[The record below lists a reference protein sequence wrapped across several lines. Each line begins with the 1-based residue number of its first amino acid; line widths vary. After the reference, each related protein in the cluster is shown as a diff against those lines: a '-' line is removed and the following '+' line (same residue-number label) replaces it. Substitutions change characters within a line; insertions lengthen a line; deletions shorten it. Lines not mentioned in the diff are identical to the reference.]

1 MSNSES
7 DDAEKRKQKL
17 EVLRAKRL
25 DQESAKQDI
34 KGDDDSDSGQGGMRD
49 RWKKAL
55 VKRRQAGGEA
65 GAATTRGLKEMSADN
80 ENAPRKKG
88 AMKKRAMKKM
98 AMKKRAMKKMAMKK
112 RAMAMKKRGGG
123 QRGEE
128 KKVDASSTLEE
139 ISKHRSFLEE
149 RINKLKS
156 TLADRTAELQ
166 KVIKLEA
173 AKSKQS

>member
-34 KGDDDSDSGQGGMRD
+34 TGDDDSDSSQGGMRD

-55 VKRRQAGGEA
+55 VKRRQASGEA
-65 GAATTRGLKEMSADN
+65 GTATSTRGLKEMSADN
-80 ENAPRKKG
+80 DNAPRKKG
-88 AMKKRAMKKM
+88 GMKKRALKKMLMKKM
-98 AMKKRAMKKMAMKK
+98 AMKKRGV
-112 RAMAMKKRGGG
+112 KKRGRG
-123 QRGEE
+123 QGEE
-128 KKVDASSTLEE
+128 KKVDASSSLEE

-149 RINKLKS
+149 RINKLQS
-156 TLADRTAELQ
+156 SLNDRTAELKQ
-166 KVIKLEA
+166 VKDLEA
-173 AKSKQS
+173 AKSKEK

>member
-34 KGDDDSDSGQGGMRD
+34 TGDDDSASNQGGIRD

-55 VKRRQAGGEA
+55 VKRRQASGETGTA
-65 GAATTRGLKEMSADN
+65 TTTRGLKEMSADD
-80 ENAPRKKG
+80 NAPRKKG
-88 AMKKRAMKKM
+88 GMKKRVLKKMLMKKM
-98 AMKKRAMKKMAMKK
+98 AMKKRGV
-112 RAMAMKKRGGG
+112 KKRGRG
-123 QRGEE
+123 QREE

-149 RINKLKS
+149 RVNKLQTS
-156 TLADRTAELQ
+156 LNDRTTELEQ
-166 KVIKLEA
+166 VKELEA
-173 AKSKQS
+173 AKSAEK